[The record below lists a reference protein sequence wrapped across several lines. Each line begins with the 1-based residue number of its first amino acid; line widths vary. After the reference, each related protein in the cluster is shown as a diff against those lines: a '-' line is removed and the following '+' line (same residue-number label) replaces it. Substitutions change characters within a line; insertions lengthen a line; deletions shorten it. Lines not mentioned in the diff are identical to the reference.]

1 MARGEAPGRWRGT
14 ECSRRQQTTETGELT
29 GMQHAVTM
37 HDEAG
42 EAAEGRT
49 LRCCRST
56 RAQTPPEKP
65 VEQWWLPSILSR
77 QAQAPFQWCNHFPET
92 RSNPTPSGSH
102 HTSLLRRMR
111 AHTCDTAAFTGET
124 YFQKLRKKCRH
135 ARSLGIAMG
144 GPSLAQRGKSNSRK
158 WWNHAVTAVSAKA
171 TPEWCNHKVMP
182 RTV

>member
-1 MARGEAPGRWRGT
+1 
-14 ECSRRQQTTETGELT
+14 
-29 GMQHAVTM
+29 MQHAVTM

-77 QAQAPFQWCNHFPET
+77 LAQAPFQWCNHFPET

-111 AHTCDTAAFTGET
+111 AHM
-124 YFQKLRKKCRH
+124 RH
-135 ARSLGIAMG
+135 CSIHRRHLFSKAPQEVPACSPSLGIAMG

-158 WWNHAVTAVSAKA
+158 WWNHAVSAVSQKA
-171 TPEWCNHKVMP
+171 IPSGVTT
-182 RTV
+182 R